1 MSTSSG
7 LSSSNKSY
15 LISYDAFTWD
25 RKWQRI
31 VLGPH
36 IYRGNGLLE
45 RGQHDI
51 KRLWHQAWM
60 SNYPCNFTAACLT
73 ESCHS
78 WTVSAN
84 ILPDM
89 FGAAFCSRPRMVST
103 IYEADF
109 FGTRVWLYKGTMF
122 YPHSGSEK
130 SLCVLYLQV
139 QVRCIAKGV
148 RIASDGLV
156 GVVGA
161 YGL

>member
-1 MSTSSG
+1 
-7 LSSSNKSY
+7 
-15 LISYDAFTWD
+15 
-25 RKWQRI
+25 
-31 VLGPH
+31 
-36 IYRGNGLLE
+36 
-45 RGQHDI
+45 
-51 KRLWHQAWM
+51 
-60 SNYPCNFTAACLT
+60 
-73 ESCHS
+73 
-78 WTVSAN
+78 
-84 ILPDM
+84 
-89 FGAAFCSRPRMVST
+89 MVST

-109 FGTRVWLYKGTMF
+109 FGTRVLLYKGTMF